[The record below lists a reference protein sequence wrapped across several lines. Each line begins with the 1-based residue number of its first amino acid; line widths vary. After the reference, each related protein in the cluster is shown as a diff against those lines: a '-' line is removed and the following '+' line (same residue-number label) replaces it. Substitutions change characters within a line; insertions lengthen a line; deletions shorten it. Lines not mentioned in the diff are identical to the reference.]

1 MTKHKN
7 IVAVD
12 VGGTKI
18 LACVLSPKG
27 IILSKAKKSTNVVS
41 ANDKIINR
49 IIVTVEEAI
58 LKSKLKSND
67 ITHIVLGIPGSL
79 NPVKGFIYLAP
90 NLGWKNFNLVK
101 PLKKY
106 FKKNILI
113 ENDANLGT
121 MGIFHYQLKRKI
133 DNLIA
138 LFIGTGIGA
147 GIIINKKL
155 FQGKNYAAGEIG
167 HMVVNPEGVR
177 CGCGNIGCFETE
189 GSRSAINRFI
199 NDSISNGEKTIIT
212 QLVEDTT
219 LIKSNA
225 LAKALKMNDEVVI
238 GAVNKASKN
247 IGYMV
252 GNLINLF
259 DFDAIVFAGGVIEA
273 IGNFMLPIIKKSAK
287 EVALRNNLK
296 NTRFLISNLKDYA
309 AIYGSLAL
317 VKEA

>member
-41 ANDKIINR
+41 ANDKIINK

-58 LKSKLKSND
+58 LKSKLKTND

-90 NLGWKNFNLVK
+90 NLGWKNFDLVK

-225 LAKALKMNDEVVI
+225 LAKALKMNDKVVI

-273 IGNFMLPIIKKSAK
+273 IGNFLKEKMPAGIGDQVKNFLEGKEGGGIAGMAK
-287 EVALRNNLK
+287 G
-296 NTRFLISNLKDYA
+296 LKDKL
-309 AIYGSLAL
+309 GL
-317 VKEA
+317 